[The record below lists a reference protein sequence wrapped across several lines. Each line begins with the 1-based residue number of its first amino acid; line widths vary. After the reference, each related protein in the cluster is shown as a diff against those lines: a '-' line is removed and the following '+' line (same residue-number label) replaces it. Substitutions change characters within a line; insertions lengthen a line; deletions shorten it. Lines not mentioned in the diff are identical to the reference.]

1 MFIGELFACVLF
13 VSQPPAKTA
22 APAEPPNSPAFR
34 EPAAVI
40 VPVNKNI
47 WIDTNPKARRVLVR
61 AYVCRQKA
69 PLEEFMCRKDSKE
82 HESVLAADLDA
93 KSLQAALLAAELKPG
108 APARYDG
115 EKFHPPSGEKL
126 EITVEWKQNG
136 QPKQARAQDWIRD
149 FKTQKAITH
158 EFVFAGSQIVED
170 PQTKQ
175 KQFLGDGGDLLSVA
189 NFPGSIVD
197 LAVHS
202 SNTNDA
208 LLFEAFTERIPPQD
222 TEVIVVVRRKSQP
235 KPAAAAAETP
245 QPTNAA
251 RPDRAK

>member
-1 MFIGELFACVLF
+1 MFLSEWFATVLL
-13 VSQPPAKTA
+13 VAQQPAKA
-22 APAEPPNSPAFR
+22 ATSAELPNFPAFR
-34 EPAAVI
+34 ESAATI
-40 VPVNKNI
+40 APVNKNI
-47 WIDTNPKARRVLVR
+47 WIDANPKARRVLVR
-61 AYVCRQKA
+61 AYVCRQRA

-115 EKFHPPSGEKL
+115 ETFHPPSGEKL

-136 QPKQARAQDWIRD
+136 EPKKVRAQDWIRD
-149 FKTQKAITH
+149 LKTQQAITH
-158 EFVFAGSQIVED
+158 DFVFAGSQIVED

-175 KQFLGDGGDLLSVA
+175 KQFLGDGGDLFSVA

-208 LLFEAFTERIPPQD
+208 LLFEAFTERIPPLD
-222 TEVIVVVRRKSQP
+222 TEVIVVVRRKPQP
-235 KPAAAAAETP
+235 KPAGAAAETP
-245 QPTNAA
+245 SPTKAA